1 MDDGGFQLIEI
12 LFFAVFAGFLVL
24 RLRRV
29 LGRRTG
35 LEQRRDLFPPA
46 KPTVAPPAPVPP
58 RAVNG
63 NANPP
68 PVAADATGLAAVK
81 AADPGFNDAAFLAGA
96 QGAFK
101 IIVNA
106 FAAGDAAAL
115 QPLLSKDV
123 FDRFAEAITARRTA
137 HETLQ
142 STVNAI
148 KTAELVT
155 GSINH
160 GTALI
165 TVKFVSDQTNVT
177 RAADGKVVEG
187 EPDRVVEHVDFWT
200 FARALNA
207 RDPNWTL
214 VATESP

>member
-1 MDDGGFQLIEI
+1 MDGGGFQLIEI

-35 LEQRRDLFPPA
+35 LEQRRDLFPP
-46 KPTVAPPAPVPP
+46 PAPPAATP

-63 NANPP
+63 NAAPP
-68 PVAADATGLAAVK
+68 PAAAPAATGLAAVK
-81 AADPGFNDAAFLAGA
+81 ASDPSFNEAAFLNGA
-96 QGAFK
+96 RAAFQ

-115 QPLLSKDV
+115 QPLLNKDV
-123 FDRFAEAITARRTA
+123 FDRFVEAITARRNA

-142 STVNAI
+142 STLNSI
-148 KTAELVT
+148 KSADLVT
-155 GSINH
+155 GSIDHN
-160 GTALI
+160 TALV
-165 TVKFVSDQTNVT
+165 TVKFVSEQINVT

-187 EPDRVVEHVDFWT
+187 DPERAIEHIDFWT
-200 FARALNA
+200 FARPLNA
-207 RDPNWTL
+207 RDPNWML

>member
-35 LEQRRDLFPPA
+35 LEQRRDLFPPTA
-46 KPTVAPPAPVPP
+46 AQPAPTAP
-58 RAVNG
+58 RALNG
-63 NANPP
+63 NATPAP
-68 PVAADATGLAAVK
+68 AAADATGFDAVK
-81 AADPGFNDAAFLAGA
+81 AADPGFNDAAFLTGA

-123 FDRFAEAITARRTA
+123 LDRFGEAITARRAA

-142 STVNAI
+142 STLSAI

-155 GSINH
+155 GSIKH
-160 GTALI
+160 ATALV
-165 TVKFVSDQTNVT
+165 TVKFVSEQINVT

-187 EPDRVVEHVDFWT
+187 DPERVVEHVDFWT
-200 FARALNA
+200 FARPLNA
-207 RDPNWTL
+207 SLR
-214 VATESP
+214 SSSRSR